1 MVGSISSLL
10 YLYARNRSFEY
21 ELSFFEFLYVNLQLI
36 RIEKHFLEESC
47 RNILID
53 KLHAAVMLSRITY
66 IWMPLQTFITNIKT
80 GILLFS

>member
-10 YLYARNRSFEY
+10 YLYARNRSF

-66 IWMPLQTFITNIKT
+66 I
-80 GILLFS
+80 